1 MRSLRNKNFLI
12 RRVQKE
18 SQSVRK
24 RKENCW
30 RITWKILQI
39 CSEKFSPGEGKTF
52 SASSM
57 ISAWI
62 NPYNEKVCTLKLFIL
77 FCGFLEKLK
86 FSRWLYENIYA
97 RIIHKQTC
105 NSWWAS
111 SDRSAQAS
119 ITSSNDSEK
128 LFLQRRQ
135 QFSICVFHLFRCP
148 HFLHIV
154 VAKLLLIFI
163 FFRRASIS
171 SVKNQARASP
181 SEAFNLIELPSGGQ
195 QKNQARNKEK
205 NNFLALETIRARFI
219 SISRSTFITWSIQR
233 QVADQIDQ
241 NLCTIWKQK
250 ISGSGFSACVKTV
263 EFSPHRRRPLTNTP
277 APRPN
282 NIFLHPLRLWVSF
295 FSPFYSKKK
304 LTVFGAMRKKRNLYI
319 FPIAAVLVR
328 TVKRIPAQLA
338 CNFAWKLFRS
348 KWWKVNKCEN

>member
-119 ITSSNDSEK
+119 ITSSNFFCNVDNN
-128 LFLQRRQ
+128 F
-135 QFSICVFHLFRCP
+135 QFVF
-148 HFLHIV
+148 
-154 VAKLLLIFI
+154 FI
-163 FFRRASIS
+163 F
-171 SVKNQARASP
+171 SVAHIFCTLLS
-181 SEAFNLIELPSGGQ
+181 
-195 QKNQARNKEK
+195 
-205 NNFLALETIRARFI
+205 
-219 SISRSTFITWSIQR
+219 
-233 QVADQIDQ
+233 Q
-241 NLCTIWKQK
+241 NY
-250 ISGSGFSACVKTV
+250 FS
-263 EFSPHRRRPLTNTP
+263 F
-277 APRPN
+277 
-282 NIFLHPLRLWVSF
+282 SF
-295 FSPFYSKKK
+295 FF
-304 LTVFGAMRKKRNLYI
+304 
-319 FPIAAVLVR
+319 AVLQYRV
-328 TVKRIPAQLA
+328 
-338 CNFAWKLFRS
+338 
-348 KWWKVNKCEN
+348 